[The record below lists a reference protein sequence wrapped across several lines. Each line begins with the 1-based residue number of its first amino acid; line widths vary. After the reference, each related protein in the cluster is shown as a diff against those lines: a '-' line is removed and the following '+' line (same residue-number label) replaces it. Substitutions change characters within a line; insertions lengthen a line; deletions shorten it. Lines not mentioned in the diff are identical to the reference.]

1 MHLSDYMIKAQ
12 KSSKGKR
19 VGLADITDSIARVI
33 DDTQSGA
40 KELFEPVVRVGV
52 TGLSRAGKTVFITSL
67 IANLL
72 DRSRM
77 PGLKAN
83 PLVTAAFLQPQP
95 DDTIPRFAYEHHLQ
109 ALNSPT
115 PHWPESTSSI
125 SQLRLSIRTQ
135 STGLLRG
142 LKGPKTLHIDIVDY
156 PGEWLLDLPLLKQS
170 YAEWSAD
177 SIDQS
182 RTAARA
188 DFAQDWLSHL
198 EACDPRKALEE
209 PQAQDLAEAFT
220 AYLQA
225 ARAAG
230 FSNCAP
236 GRFLLPGDLKG
247 SPALTFAPLPR
258 PEKVRSKTLYGAFE
272 RRFEAY
278 KKQIIKP
285 FFRDHFAKIDRQI
298 VLVDALGAI
307 HNGPE
312 AVEDLRL
319 ALGEI
324 LTSFRPGKNHILS
337 RITGRKVEKILF
349 AATKADHIH
358 HSQHP
363 QLTGFLE
370 AMLSDTKD
378 AASWKGATTQ
388 ALSISALRATVEQS
402 TNHEGE
408 MLDLVR
414 GTLMETGKNVALHP
428 GDLPADPARLL
439 TPAKQGASM
448 WPEDIQY
455 NLPAFAPPKAAH
467 EAPKGL
473 AHIRL
478 DKAAEFLVGDKL

>member
-1 MHLSDYMIKAQ
+1 
-12 KSSKGKR
+12 
-19 VGLADITDSIARVI
+19 VGIADITDSIARVI

-40 KELFEPVVRVGV
+40 KELFEPVLRIGV

-77 PGLKAN
+77 PALAAN
-83 PLVTAAFLQPQP
+83 PLITAAFLQPQP
-95 DDTIPRFAYEHHLQ
+95 DDTIPRFAYEQHLQ
-109 ALNSPT
+109 ALAADA

-125 SQLRLSIRTQ
+125 SQLRLSLRTRP
-135 STGLLRG
+135 TGLLRG
-142 LKGPKTLHIDIVDY
+142 LKGDKTLHIDIVDY
-156 PGEWLLDLPLLKQS
+156 PGEWLLDLPLMKQS
-170 YAEWSAD
+170 YAEWSA
-177 SIDQS
+177 Q
-182 RTAARA
+182 AMQQARA
-188 DFAQDWLSHL
+188 PSRA
-198 EACDPRKALEE
+198 
-209 PQAQDLAEAFT
+209 DLAEGWLARLKSSNPSAALDEPEAQALAKAFT

-225 ARAAG
+225 ARKAG

-236 GRFLLPGDLKG
+236 GRFLLPGDLLG

-278 KKQIIKP
+278 KKQIVKP

-312 AVEDLRL
+312 AVEDLRR
-319 ALGEI
+319 ALSEI
-324 LTSFRPGKNHILS
+324 LTSFRPGKNHFLS
-337 RITGRKVEKILF
+337 MITGRKVEKILF

-363 QLTGFLE
+363 QLSGFLE
-370 AMLSDTKD
+370 ALLADAKD
-378 AASWKGATTQ
+378 AANWKGAATQ
-388 ALSISALRATVEQS
+388 ALSLAALRATVEQS
-402 TNHEGE
+402 TKHEGE

-414 GTLMETGKNVALHP
+414 GTLIENGKDVALHP

-439 TPAKQGASM
+439 TPAKQGAAV
-448 WPEDIQY
+448 WPDDFSY
-455 NLPAFAPPKAAH
+455 NLPSFAPPKPAKS
-467 EAPKGL
+467 APHGL
-473 AHIRL
+473 AHIRM
-478 DKAAEFLVGDKL
+478 DKAAEFLLGDKL

>member
-1 MHLSDYMIKAQ
+1 
-12 KSSKGKR
+12 
-19 VGLADITDSIARVI
+19 VGIASITDSIARVI

-40 KELFEPVVRVGV
+40 KELFEPVVGIGV

-83 PLVTAAFLQPQP
+83 PLISAAFLQPQP
-95 DDTIPRFAYEHHLQ
+95 DDTIPRFAYEQHLQ
-109 ALNSPT
+109 ALNAPT

-125 SQLRLSIRTQ
+125 SQLRLSLRTQ
-135 STGLLRG
+135 PTGLLRG
-142 LKGPKTLHIDIVDY
+142 LKRAKTLHIDIVDY

-170 YAEWSAD
+170 YAEWSAKTLA
-177 SIDQS
+177 QAH
-182 RTAARA
+182 TEARA
-188 DFAQDWLSHL
+188 GLSEDWLAQL
-198 EACDPRKALEE
+198 ADCDLGAALDE
-209 PQAQDLAEAFT
+209 PHAQSLAEAFT

-225 ARAAG
+225 ARQAG

-247 SPALTFAPLPR
+247 SPALTFCPLPR
-258 PEKVRSKTLYGAFE
+258 PDKVRSKTLYGAFE
-272 RRFEAY
+272 RRYEAY
-278 KKQIIKP
+278 KKQIVKP
-285 FFRDHFAKIDRQI
+285 FFRDHFARIDRQI

-312 AVEDLRL
+312 SVEDLRL

-337 RITGRKVEKILF
+337 MITGRKVEKILF

-370 AMLSDTKD
+370 ALLADAKDT
-378 AASWKGATTQ
+378 ANWKGASTQ
-388 ALSISALRATVEQS
+388 ALSLAALRATVEQ
-402 TNHEGE
+402 TTKHEGE

-414 GTLMETGKNVALHP
+414 GTLMVGGKDVALHP

-439 TPAKQGASM
+439 TPAKEGAKL
-448 WPEDIQY
+448 WPEDIDY
-455 NLPAFAPPKAAH
+455 NLPAFTPPKPGD

-473 AHIRL
+473 AHIRM
-478 DKAAEFLVGDKL
+478 DRAAEFLIGDKL

>member
-1 MHLSDYMIKAQ
+1 
-12 KSSKGKR
+12 
-19 VGLADITDSIARVI
+19 VGIADIADSIARVI
-33 DDTQSGA
+33 DDTQTGT
-40 KELFEPVVRVGV
+40 KELFEPVLRIGV

-77 PGLKAN
+77 PGLAAN
-83 PLVTAAFLQPQP
+83 PRITAAFLQPQP
-95 DDTIPRFAYEHHLQ
+95 DDTIPRFAYEQHLQ
-109 ALNSPT
+109 ALRSPA

-125 SQLRLSIRTQ
+125 SQLRLSLR
-135 STGLLRG
+135 SRPRGLLRG
-142 LKGPKTLHIDIVDY
+142 LKGEKTLHIDIVDY

-170 YAEWSAD
+170 YAEWSAKTL
-177 SIDQS
+177 QQA
-182 RTAARA
+182 RTPKRA
-188 DFAQDWLSHL
+188 DLAKGWLVRL
-198 EACDPRKALEE
+198 EACAPGAALDEQ
-209 PQAQDLAEAFT
+209 QAQALARAFT

-225 ARAAG
+225 ARIAG

-236 GRFLLPGDLKG
+236 GRFLLPGDLQG

-337 RITGRKVEKILF
+337 RITGKKVEKILF
-349 AATKADHIH
+349 ATSKSDHIH
-358 HSQHP
+358 HAQHP
-363 QLTGFLE
+363 RLTGFLE
-370 AMLSDTKD
+370 ALLADAKD
-378 AASWKGATTQ
+378 AANWKGAATH
-388 ALSISALRATVEQS
+388 ALSLAALRATVEQS
-402 TNHEGE
+402 TMHEGE

-414 GTLMETGKNVALHP
+414 GILMDSGKEVALHP

-439 TPAKQGASM
+439 TPAKQGASV
-448 WPEDIQY
+448 WPADISY
-455 NLPAFAPPKAAH
+455 NLPSFAPPKPTKDSPH
-467 EAPKGL
+467 GL
-473 AHIRL
+473 AHIRM
-478 DKAAEFLVGDKL
+478 DKAAEFLIGDNL

>member
-1 MHLSDYMIKAQ
+1 M
-12 KSSKGKR
+12 
-19 VGLADITDSIARVI
+19 GLADITDSIARVI

-40 KELFEPVVRVGV
+40 KELFEPVLRIGV

-77 PGLKAN
+77 PGLAAN

-95 DDTIPRFAYEHHLQ
+95 DDTIPRFAYEQHLQ
-109 ALNSPT
+109 ALGAEA

-125 SQLRLSIRTQ
+125 SQLRLSLRTRP
-135 STGLLRG
+135 TGLLRG
-142 LKGPKTLHIDIVDY
+142 LKGERTLHMDIVDY

-170 YAEWSAD
+170 YAEWSAQALQQARAPKRAELAEGWLARLEASD
-177 SIDQS
+177 P
-182 RTAARA
+182 TAAL
-188 DFAQDWLSHL
+188 DEPEAQ
-198 EACDPRKALEE
+198 AL
-209 PQAQDLAEAFT
+209 AQAFT

-225 ARAAG
+225 ARKAG

-236 GRFLLPGDLKG
+236 GRFLLPGDLQG
-247 SPALTFAPLPR
+247 SPALTFAPLPK
-258 PEKVRSKTLYGAFE
+258 PDKPRSKTLFGAFE

-278 KKQIIKP
+278 KKQIVKP

-319 ALGEI
+319 ALSEI

-337 RITGRKVEKILF
+337 MITGRKVEKILF

-363 QLTGFLE
+363 RLTGFLE
-370 AMLSDTKD
+370 ALLADAKD
-378 AASWKGATTQ
+378 AASWKGAATHG
-388 ALSISALRATVEQS
+388 LSLAALRATVEQS
-402 TNHEGE
+402 AKHEGE
-408 MLDLVR
+408 MLELVR
-414 GTLMETGKNVALHP
+414 GILMGSGKEVALHP

-439 TPAKQGASM
+439 IPAKQGAST
-448 WPEDIQY
+448 WPEGISY
-455 NLPAFAPPKAAH
+455 NLPSFAPPKPGKKAR
-467 EAPKGL
+467 KGL
-473 AHIRL
+473 AHIRM
-478 DKAAEFLVGDKL
+478 DKAAEFLIGDKL

>member
-1 MHLSDYMIKAQ
+1 MIKAE
-12 KSSKGKR
+12 KSSQGAR
-19 VGLADITDSIARVI
+19 VGLADITDQIARVI

-40 KELFEPVVRVGV
+40 KELFEPVLRVGV

-77 PGLKAN
+77 PGLAAN
-83 PLVTAAFLQPQP
+83 PQITAAFLQPQP
-95 DDTIPRFAYEHHLQ
+95 DDTIPRFAYEAHLST
-109 ALNSPT
+109 LNSPT

-125 SQLRLSIRTQ
+125 SQLRLSLRTQ
-135 STGLLRG
+135 PSGMLRA
-142 LKGPKTLHIDIVDY
+142 LKGKKTLHIDIVDY

-170 YAEWSAD
+170 YAEWSAEALAKARAPA
-177 SIDQS
+177 
-182 RTAARA
+182 RTALSEGWLAR
-188 DFAQDWLSHL
+188 L
-198 EACDPRKALEE
+198 EGCDASAALEE
-209 PQAQDLAEAFT
+209 PQAQGLATAFT
-220 AYLQA
+220 EYLRA
-225 ARAAG
+225 AREAG

-258 PEKVRSKTLYGAFE
+258 PAKVRSNTLYGAFE

-278 KKQIIKP
+278 KKQVVKP
-285 FFRDHFAKIDRQI
+285 FYRDHFARIDRQI

-312 AVEDLRL
+312 AVQDLRE

-337 RITGRKVEKILF
+337 MITGRKVEKILF

-363 QLTGFLE
+363 QLTGFLQALLRE
-370 AMLSDTKD
+370 AKDT
-378 AASWKGATTQ
+378 ANWKGATTE
-388 ALSISALRATVEQS
+388 ALSLAALRATVEQS
-402 TNHEGE
+402 AHHEGE
-408 MLDLVR
+408 VLDLVR
-414 GTLMETGKNVALHP
+414 GTLIESGKEVALHP
-428 GDLPADPARLL
+428 GDLPEDPARLL
-439 TPAKQGASM
+439 TPAQQGATE
-448 WPEDIQY
+448 WPEDIHY
-455 NLPAFAPPKAAH
+455 NLPAFAPPKAGAK
-467 EAPKGL
+467 APRGL

-478 DKAAEFLVGDKL
+478 DKAAEFLIGDKL

>member
-1 MHLSDYMIKAQ
+1 M
-12 KSSKGKR
+12 
-19 VGLADITDSIARVI
+19 GLADITDSIARVI

-40 KELFEPVVRVGV
+40 KELFEPVLRIGV

-77 PGLKAN
+77 PTLRAN
-83 PLVTAAFLQPQP
+83 PLITAAFLQPQP

-109 ALNSPT
+109 ALGAAA

-125 SQLRLSIRTQ
+125 SQLRLSLR
-135 STGLLRG
+135 SRPTGLLRG
-142 LKGPKTLHIDIVDY
+142 LKGERTLHIDIIDY

-170 YAEWSAD
+170 YAEWSSAAL
-177 SIDQS
+177 QQA
-182 RTAARA
+182 RAHARA
-188 DFAQDWLSHL
+188 DLAQEWLSVL
-198 EACDPRKALEE
+198 KASDPSAPLVEPEAQAL
-209 PQAQDLAEAFT
+209 AQAFT
-220 AYLQA
+220 TYLQA
-225 ARAAG
+225 ARSAG

-236 GRFLLPGDLKG
+236 GRFLLPGDLQG

-258 PEKVRSKTLYGAFE
+258 PVKPRSKTLYGAFE

-278 KKQIIKP
+278 KKQIVKP

-319 ALGEI
+319 ALSEI
-324 LTSFRPGKNHILS
+324 LPSFRPGKNHILS
-337 RITGRKVEKILF
+337 MLTGRKVEKILF

-370 AMLSDTKD
+370 ALLADAKD
-378 AASWKGATTQ
+378 AASWKGAATQ
-388 ALSISALRATVEQS
+388 ALSLAALRATVEQS
-402 TNHEGE
+402 TRHEGE

-414 GTLMETGKNVALHP
+414 GTLMESGKEVALHP

-439 TPAKQGASM
+439 TPAKQGATV
-448 WPEDIQY
+448 WPDDISY
-455 NLPAFAPPKAAH
+455 NLPSFAPPKPSK
-467 EAPKGL
+467 EAPRGL
-473 AHIRL
+473 AHIRM
-478 DKAAEFLVGDKL
+478 DQAAEFLIGDKL

>member
-1 MHLSDYMIKAQ
+1 MGIAN
-12 KSSKGKR
+12 
-19 VGLADITDSIARVI
+19 ITDSLARVI

-40 KELFEPVVRVGV
+40 KELFEPVLRIGV

-77 PGLKAN
+77 PGLKAS
-83 PLVTAAFLQPQP
+83 PLITAAFLQPQP
-95 DDTIPRFAYEHHLQ
+95 DDTIPRFAYEQHLQ
-109 ALNSPT
+109 ALGAAA

-125 SQLRLSIRTQ
+125 SQLRLSLRSQ
-135 STGLLRG
+135 PTGLLRG
-142 LKGPKTLHIDIVDY
+142 LKRPKTLHIDIIDY

-170 YAEWSAD
+170 YAEWSA
-177 SIDQS
+177 QS
-182 RTAARA
+182 LQQARMPARA
-188 DFAQDWLSHL
+188 GLAQGWLATLNSS
-198 EACDPRKALEE
+198 DPAGALDE
-209 PQAQDLAEAFT
+209 PQAQKLAQVFT
-220 AYLQA
+220 AYLHA
-225 ARAAG
+225 ARRAG

-258 PEKVRSKTLYGAFE
+258 PAKVRSKTLYGAFE

-278 KKQIIKP
+278 KKRIVKP

-337 RITGRKVEKILF
+337 MITGRKVEKIMF

-363 QLTGFLE
+363 QLTLFLE
-370 AMLSDTKD
+370 ALLQDAKDT
-378 AASWKGATTQ
+378 ANWKGASTQ
-388 ALSISALRATVEQS
+388 ALSLAALRATVEQ
-402 TNHEGE
+402 TTKHEGD
-408 MLDLVR
+408 MLELVR
-414 GTLMETGKNVALHP
+414 GTLMETGKEVALHP

-439 TPAKQGASM
+439 TPAKQGAQQ
-448 WPEDIQY
+448 WPEDIHY
-455 NLPAFAPPKAAH
+455 NLPAFAPPKPGQN
-467 EAPKGL
+467 APHGL
-473 AHIRL
+473 AHIRM
-478 DKAAEFLVGDKL
+478 DQVAEFLIGDKL

>member
-1 MHLSDYMIKAQ
+1 MGI
-12 KSSKGKR
+12 
-19 VGLADITDSIARVI
+19 ADITDSIARVI

-40 KELFEPVVRVGV
+40 KELFEPVLRIGV

-77 PGLKAN
+77 PALKAN
-83 PLVTAAFLQPQP
+83 PLITAAFLQPQP
-95 DDTIPRFAYEHHLQ
+95 DDTIPRFAYEQHLQ
-109 ALNSPT
+109 ALGADA

-125 SQLRLSIRTQ
+125 SQLRLSLRTRP
-135 STGLLRG
+135 TGLLRG
-142 LKGPKTLHIDIVDY
+142 LKGDKTLHIDIVDY

-170 YAEWSAD
+170 YAEWSA
-177 SIDQS
+177 Q
-182 RTAARA
+182 AMQQARA
-188 DFAQDWLSHL
+188 PSRSKFAADWLAAV
-198 EACDPRKALEE
+198 EASTPSAALDE
-209 PQAQDLAEAFT
+209 PMAQALSETFT
-220 AYLQA
+220 TYLQA
-225 ARAAG
+225 ARNAG

-236 GRFLLPGDLKG
+236 GRFLLPGDLQG
-247 SPALTFAPLPR
+247 SPVLTFAPLPR
-258 PEKVRSKTLYGAFE
+258 PEKPRSKTLYGAFE

-285 FFRDHFAKIDRQI
+285 FFRDHFSKIDRQI

-337 RITGRKVEKILF
+337 MITGRKIEKILF

-358 HSQHP
+358 HAQHL

-370 AMLSDTKD
+370 ALLADAKD
-378 AASWKGATTQ
+378 AANWKGATTQ
-388 ALSISALRATVEQS
+388 ALSLAALRATVEQS
-402 TNHEGE
+402 TKHEGE

-414 GTLMETGKNVALHP
+414 GTLMGSGKEVALHP
-428 GDLPADPARLL
+428 GDIPADPARLL
-439 TPAKQGASM
+439 TPAKQGATH
-448 WPEDIQY
+448 WPEDISY
-455 NLPAFAPPKAAH
+455 NLPAFAPPKPTK
-467 EAPKGL
+467 EARQGL
-473 AHIRL
+473 AHIRM
-478 DKAAEFLVGDKL
+478 DKAAEFLIGDKL

>member
-1 MHLSDYMIKAQ
+1 M
-12 KSSKGKR
+12 
-19 VGLADITDSIARVI
+19 GLADITDSIARVI

-40 KELFEPVVRVGV
+40 KELLEPVLRIGV

-83 PLVTAAFLQPQP
+83 PLISAAFLQPQP
-95 DDTIPRFAYEHHLQ
+95 DDTVPRFSYEKHLQ
-109 ALNSPT
+109 ALNAPM

-125 SQLRLSIRTQ
+125 SQLRLSLRMQ
-135 STGLLRG
+135 PTGILRG

-170 YAEWSAD
+170 YAEWSA
-177 SIDQS
+177 QS
-182 RTAARA
+182 LSQARA
-188 DFAQDWLSHL
+188 GLAEGWLGVL
-198 EACDPRKALEE
+198 NNCDPSAALSE
-209 PQAQDLAEAFT
+209 PQAQGLAEAFT
-220 AYLQA
+220 AYLKA
-225 ARAAG
+225 ARKAG

-236 GRFLLPGDLKG
+236 GRFLLPGDLKD

-258 PEKVRSKTLYGAFE
+258 PDKVRSKTLYGAFE

-278 KKQIIKP
+278 KKQIVRP
-285 FFRDHFAKIDRQI
+285 FFRDHFSKIDRQI

-319 ALGEI
+319 ALGGI
-324 LTSFRPGKNHILS
+324 MSSFRPGKNHILS
-337 RITGRKVEKILF
+337 MITGRKVEKILF

-370 AMLSDTKD
+370 ALLADAKDT
-378 AASWKGATTQ
+378 ANWKGAATQ
-388 ALSISALRATVEQS
+388 ALSLAALRATVEQS
-402 TNHEGE
+402 AMHEGE

-414 GTLMETGKNVALHP
+414 GTLMEGGKDVALHP
-428 GDLPADPARLL
+428 GDLPVNPARLL
-439 TPAKQGASM
+439 APAKQGAKV
-448 WPEDIQY
+448 WPEDIHY
-455 NLPAFAPPKAAH
+455 NLPAFAPPKPTGK
-467 EAPKGL
+467 APKGL
-473 AHIRL
+473 AHIRM
-478 DKAAEFLVGDKL
+478 DKAAEFLIGDKL

>member
-1 MHLSDYMIKAQ
+1 M
-12 KSSKGKR
+12 
-19 VGLADITDSIARVI
+19 GLADITDSIARVI

-40 KELFEPVVRVGV
+40 KELFEPVLRIGV

-83 PLVTAAFLQPQP
+83 PLISDAFLQPQP
-95 DDTIPRFAYEHHLQ
+95 DDTIPRFAYEQHVQ
-109 ALNSPT
+109 ALSSPA
-115 PHWPESTSSI
+115 PFWPESTSSI
-125 SQLRLSIRTQ
+125 SQLRLSLRTQ
-135 STGLLRG
+135 PSGLLRS

-156 PGEWLLDLPLLKQS
+156 PGEWLLDLPLLKLS
-170 YAEWSAD
+170 YAEWSA
-177 SIDQS
+177 QS
-182 RTAARA
+182 LRQARA
-188 DFAQDWLSHL
+188 PVRAKLAEGWLARL
-198 EACDPRKALEE
+198 EASDPSAALDE
-209 PQAQDLAEAFT
+209 PQAQALAAEFT

-247 SPALTFAPLPR
+247 SPALTFAPLPK
-258 PEKVRSKTLYGAFE
+258 PAKVRSKTLYGVFE

-278 KKQIIKP
+278 KKKIVKP

-312 AVEDLRL
+312 YVEDLRL

-337 RITGRKVEKILF
+337 MITGRKVEKILF

-370 AMLSDTKD
+370 ALLADAKD

-388 ALSISALRATVEQS
+388 ALSLAALRATVEQS
-402 TNHEGE
+402 TKHEGE

-414 GTLMETGKNVALHP
+414 GTLMESGKEVALHP
-428 GDLPADPARLL
+428 GDLPADPLRLL
-439 TPAKQGASM
+439 TPAKNGATA
-448 WPEDIQY
+448 WPEDIHY
-455 NLPAFAPPKAAH
+455 NLPSFAPPKPAN
-467 EAPKGL
+467 EARKGL
-473 AHIRL
+473 AHIRI
-478 DKAAEFLVGDKL
+478 DKAAEFLIGDKL